1 MLRYDIAFH
10 IARQTELEWTPGG
23 DYVELFMNGRHQGTY
38 YLCEQIKVDEN
49 RVDISEDGGFLME
62 LDQYY
67 DEVNKFRSIRANLP
81 YMFKEPDEDALT
93 PEQFSWMNTYV
104 NAIEDLLWDDKR
116 LLSGEYLDHLDIN
129 SFIDYWFV
137 QELTMNLECNHPRST
152 YCYLDKGRKK
162 LTMGPVWDFDY
173 MTWSDTWFDT
183 HFYGEDRNRHR
194 ADQFCV
200 RYALYYKRLFED
212 PKFIETLQKR
222 WEMFRGSFMG
232 VPMYIQQ
239 KANYLFKSDI
249 VNYPMRP
256 HEMNSGDGDLSFD
269 ECVNRIQDNYMRKFR
284 FLDDR
289 IRKGDFT
296 QP

>member
-1 MLRYDIAFH
+1 
-10 IARQTELEWTPGG
+10 
-23 DYVELFMNGRHQGTY
+23 MNGRHQGTY

-222 WEMFRGSFMG
+222 WEMFRGSFMS

-239 KANYLFKSDI
+239 KAGYLFKSDI
-249 VNYPMRP
+249 VNYPMWP